1 MVSENDLVLFAG
13 AGVAAYFL
21 LYTEEGKSLLDGLGL
36 GDLADMIDE
45 TITPRDYSID
55 DVQRW
60 IDKESEYYFPIQ
72 DLYVP
77 KGWPN
82 TGKYNYPDPYRTP
95 SKEWKDWYI
104 KGAYGYP
111 EDQFYPK
118 HYNWN
123 PDYYFYFGN
132 MYKKWYPSA
141 MAPDDWPSR
150 ERIYSVIPQ
159 TAWDFPLF
167 PP

>member
-1 MVSENDLVLFAG
+1 MVSENDLLLFAG

-21 LYTEEGKSLLDGLGL
+21 LYTDEGKSLLNDLGL
-36 GDLADMIDE
+36 GDIIEEVVGPPSYSNDE
-45 TITPRDYSID
+45 VHD
-55 DVQRW
+55 W

-72 DLYVP
+72 DLHVP
-77 KGWPN
+77 RKWPN
-82 TGKYNYPDPYRTP
+82 TSKYNYPDPYRTA
-95 SKEWKDWYI
+95 SKEWRDWYI
-104 KGAYGYP
+104 KGSYGYP
-111 EDQFYPK
+111 EDQLVVP
-118 HYNWN
+118 HYTWN

-167 PP
+167 P

>member
-1 MVSENDLVLFAG
+1 MGFNDILLLAG
-13 AGVAAYFL
+13 AGLAAFFL
-21 LYTEEGKSLLDGLGL
+21 FTDEGKSMISDIVEETPAIQLGTP
-36 GDLADMIDE
+36 GYDDE
-45 TITPRDYSID
+45 E
-55 DVQRW
+55 VQRW
-60 IDKESEYYFPIQ
+60 IDEESEIYFPIQ
-72 DLYVP
+72 DLHIP

-82 TGKYNYPDPYRTP
+82 YYPYYDPYRQP
-95 SKEWKDWYI
+95 SAEWKDWYI

-111 EDQFYPK
+111 KDQLYPK

-150 ERIYSVIPQ
+150 ERIYSPIPQ
-159 TAWDFPLF
+159 TAWDFPFF
-167 PP
+167 PPH

>member
-1 MVSENDLVLFAG
+1 MNEGDLLLFAG
-13 AGVAAYFL
+13 AGVAAYYL
-21 LYTEEGKSLLDGLGL
+21 LYTDGGKSLLNDLGL
-36 GDLADMIDE
+36 GEIVEEITGPPSYTNDE
-45 TITPRDYSID
+45 
-55 DVQRW
+55 VQDW

-72 DLYVP
+72 DLLVP

-95 SKEWKDWYI
+95 SKEGWRDWYI

-111 EDQFYPK
+111 EDQLVVP

-132 MYKKWYPSA
+132 ITRNGTHQQWH
-141 MAPDDWPSR
+141 
-150 ERIYSVIPQ
+150 Q
-159 TAWDFPLF
+159 TTGRAGRGYTVLSHRLHGISHSSPN
-167 PP
+167 